1 MIYCLKLY
9 LRLIVVTLT
18 NSNKMKKFLKY
29 SVLLIMAG
37 IFFLGRAKAQVYKTN
52 NGEITFV
59 SKTDF
64 KEFKAVNNN
73 VSAAASFFGNV
84 QFRVPINSFIFKSA
98 LMQEHFQENYM
109 ESNTYPNAS
118 FKGLIIEP
126 EKFKLSSKSQK
137 VKVKGMLNIHGVD
150 HEELVNGT
158 IQETKDGVVLKADF
172 SIELEDYN
180 INIPKNNINDI
191 AETIEINVNCLL
203 INKPKK

>member
-1 MIYCLKLY
+1 MK
-9 LRLIVVTLT
+9 
-18 NSNKMKKFLKY
+18 SNKMKNYLKY
-29 SVLLIMAG
+29 SVLLIMAS

-73 VSAAASFFGNV
+73 VSAAASFFGKV

>member
-18 NSNKMKKFLKY
+18 KSNKMKKYLKY

-64 KEFKAVNNN
+64 
-73 VSAAASFFGNV
+73 
-84 QFRVPINSFIFKSA
+84 
-98 LMQEHFQENYM
+98 
-109 ESNTYPNAS
+109 
-118 FKGLIIEP
+118 

>member
-1 MIYCLKLY
+1 
-9 LRLIVVTLT
+9 
-18 NSNKMKKFLKY
+18 MKKYLKY

-158 IQETKDGVVLKADF
+158 IQETKDGVVLKAYF
-172 SIELEDYN
+172 SIQLDDYN

-191 AETIEINVNCLL
+191 AETIEINVDCLL
-203 INKPKK
+203 INKPKEK

>member
-1 MIYCLKLY
+1 
-9 LRLIVVTLT
+9 
-18 NSNKMKKFLKY
+18 MKKFLKY
-29 SVLLIMAG
+29 GILLIMAG

-64 KEFKAVNNN
+64 KEFKAVTNN
-73 VSAAASFFGNV
+73 VSAAASFFGKV

-118 FKGLIIEP
+118 FKGSIIEP
-126 EKFKLSSKSQK
+126 EKFKLSSKSQN

-158 IQETKDGVVLKADF
+158 IQDTKDGVVLKADF
-172 SIELEDYN
+172 SIELHDYN
-180 INIPKNNINDI
+180 INIPKNNINNI
-191 AETIEINVNCLL
+191 AETIEINVDCLL
-203 INKPKK
+203 LNKPKKK